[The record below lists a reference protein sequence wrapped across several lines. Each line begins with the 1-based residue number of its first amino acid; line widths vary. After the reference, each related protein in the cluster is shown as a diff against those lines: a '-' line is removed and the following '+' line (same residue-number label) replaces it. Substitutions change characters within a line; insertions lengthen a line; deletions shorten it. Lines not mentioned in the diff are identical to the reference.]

1 MTQETF
7 ESFATDYIAEKSDRA
22 REYGMVYQA
31 LKQGANWQKERNKE
45 LITKI
50 YADAYDEFAR
60 GVNWQRE
67 QHKELIEELLESLK
81 TVTKIPIYR
90 REFGNGSI
98 DLKAQ
103 HAIAKAE
110 NYLKQ

>member
-1 MTQETF
+1 MKQTLEQAANEYSEGMDAAFYEGVIPDSVIQE
-7 ESFATDYIAEKSDRA
+7 FAKKDFKE
-22 REYGMVYQA
+22 
-31 LKQGANWQKERNKE
+31 GANWQKEK
-45 LITKI
+45 
-50 YADAYDEFAR
+50 D
-60 GVNWQRE
+60 
-67 QHKELIEELLESLK
+67 KELIEELLESLK

-103 HAIAKAE
+103 HAITKAE

>member
-1 MTQETF
+1 MKQETF
-7 ESFATDYIAEKSDRA
+7 ESFATDYIAEQSNRA

-31 LKQGANWQKERNKE
+31 LKQGANWQKEQ
-45 LITKI
+45 
-50 YADAYDEFAR
+50 D
-60 GVNWQRE
+60 
-67 QHKELIEELLESLK
+67 KELIEELLESLK
-81 TVTKIPIYR
+81 TVTKIPMYR

-103 HAIAKAE
+103 HAITKAE

>member
-1 MTQETF
+1 MTQEIKKT
-7 ESFATDYIAEKSDRA
+7 ETIEEFAQDYISSFVQLDEPQPSRITYAMTKA
-22 REYGMVYQA
+22 A
-31 LKQGANWQKERNKE
+31 KWQKEQ
-45 LITKI
+45 
-50 YADAYDEFAR
+50 D
-60 GVNWQRE
+60 
-67 QHKELIEELLESLK
+67 KELIEELLESLK
-81 TVTKIPIYR
+81 TVTKIPMYR